1 VVDKRAVPRER
12 VRLDTDTVSDQH
24 QVPQD
29 VRNEQ
34 IQVDDQDQPRRQ
46 DQR

>member
-34 IQVDDQDQPRRQ
+34 IQVDGDQSTYRDDRI
-46 DQR
+46 